1 MQAGGVISKFA
12 IMLRPACFA
21 SEGLIAQ
28 VQMCAW
34 AESLLADIASQTLLA
49 WNSVLI
55 SSKIWLRLI
64 LGKRLAAFSMSLY
77 SCATPAEAAMHR
89 VLILGP
95 CQITS
100 KIYQP
105 FWLLRNTH
113 AVLSP
118 LQQNQRLSVRP
129 RCDQR
134 QLPKKHLLMQHI
146 DSEEFSCTP
155 KSRRCMYAVCTLYV
169 CALYVFW
176 HMQGPQQQNTACRQQ
191 MLLGLST
198 ILSNDSQ
205 PKRCIQES
213 FGHCANCTFLAQTP
227 IAVVL
232 PQALLYH
239 TPEACNQGCIAPDC
253 KTQTMNEPVCI
264 LHLKLRIDLA
274 TPLHIACITGLTTQA
289 FR

>member
-12 IMLRPACFA
+12 IMLRPACSA
-21 SEGLIAQ
+21 SEGLVAQ
-28 VQMCAW
+28 VQMYAW
-34 AESLLADIASQTLLA
+34 AKLLLADIASQTLFA

-89 VLILGP
+89 VLIMGP

-146 DSEEFSCTP
+146 DSEEFSCTTI
-155 KSRRCMYAVCTLYV
+155 KTLYVCCMYAVCMCTV
-169 CALYVFW
+169 CLLA
-176 HMQGPQQQNTACRQQ
+176 HAGSTAAKH
-191 MLLGLST
+191 S
-198 ILSNDSQ
+198 
-205 PKRCIQES
+205 IQA
-213 FGHCANCTFLAQTP
+213 ANAAWA
-227 IAVVL
+227 IN
-232 PQALLYH
+232 Y
-239 TPEACNQGCIAPDC
+239 
-253 KTQTMNEPVCI
+253 TQ
-264 LHLKLRIDLA
+264 
-274 TPLHIACITGLTTQA
+274 
-289 FR
+289 